1 MTLKTFYF
9 INPKTKTLAGEF
21 HSKTPREAALK
32 AATYDLTDVLFIAE
46 VGKVHVFKG
55 MRVPLTEKQQNDFTR
70 KNNINSKPQV
80 QKLLTE
86 NLQMDISPRTDAGIE
101 AILSVLQDLA

>member
-1 MTLKTFYF
+1 MSLKTFYF

-32 AATYDLTDVLFIAE
+32 AATYDLTDMLFIAE

-55 MRVPLTEKQQNDFTR
+55 QRISLTDKQQNDFTR
-70 KNNINSKPQV
+70 KNNITSKPHV
-80 QKLLTE
+80 KKLLTE
-86 NLQMDISPRTDAGIE
+86 SLEMDINPKTEKGIDT
-101 AILSVLQDLA
+101 ILGVLRDLC